1 MLVQL
6 TAKNSGSQKRQNSK
20 FRNYSFPSQAGEKA
34 KKRKAL
40 LEANKVK
47 EEKEREEAVDQ
58 CAR

>member
-1 MLVQL
+1 MQL
-6 TAKNSGSQKRQNSK
+6 TPKNAGSQKRQNIK
-20 FRNYSFPSQAGEKA
+20 CRKYLIPSQAGEKA

>member
-1 MLVQL
+1 M
-6 TAKNSGSQKRQNSK
+6 TPKKPQKQNSNC
-20 FRNYSFPSQAGEKA
+20 RNYSFPSQAGEKA

>member
-1 MLVQL
+1 MQL
-6 TAKNSGSQKRQNSK
+6 TPKNPGSQKRQNSK
-20 FRNYSFPSQAGEKA
+20 CRKYSIPSQAGEKA